1 MTTISVRVPSE
12 LKQQAEE
19 LGLNKSEVM
28 RSALAEEVRRRRRE
42 RMAERR
48 TQITTFDVDSS
59 NETIVAAIRKSREED
74 AR

>member
-28 RSALAEEVRRRRRE
+28 RSALAEEVRLRRRE

-48 TQITTFDVDSS
+48 TQISTIDVDSS